1 MQQATVR
8 DASSVRCKGR
18 LIITN
23 IDRKQLESLGSTSSN
38 GGQIA
43 QMQTAIHKTAREK
56 GWWDEPR
63 QAPECIALMHSELSE
78 ALEGYRLGNP
88 MSEKIAPF
96 SQIEEELAD
105 VIIRIL
111 DYAEANS
118 FEIEKALMAK
128 MAYNETRPYRH
139 GGKLA

>member
-1 MQQATVR
+1 M
-8 DASSVRCKGR
+8 
-18 LIITN
+18 TN
-23 IDRKQLESLGSTSSN
+23 IDRAQVESLGSSRSN
-38 GGQIA
+38 GGTIA
-43 QMQTAIHKTAREK
+43 ELQAAIHKTAKEK

-63 QAPECIALMHSELSE
+63 QAPECFMLMVTELAE
-78 ALEGYRLGNP
+78 AMEGYREGNP

-111 DYAEANS
+111 DYAEHNS
-118 FEIEKALMAK
+118 FEIEKELMAK
-128 MAYNETRPYRH
+128 MRYNETRPYRH